1 LNRPRLAAE
10 AEGAIPADSMRDD
23 PDPDGKLAWA
33 RAVAKADAL
42 VALSHEV
49 RASAEKR
56 ARFKQ
61 AAGAYADPRS
71 RASRTQHERERAAEG
86 VAKEMGVEVP
96 AARETTTAV
105 PPAEE
110 ALEATASTPVVSKP
124 TAKPETLGK
133 SASSRSDRSDA
144 SVGDSAG
151 GTAGGGDTAGAPRR
165 SLKPP
170 SANHK
175 PHKSGDV
182 LDMWDEKG
190 NIRVAKALA
199 DTANPAEVDP
209 SSTEVSITPDQY
221 RLLYLIS
228 RLQSVSFEAPRKV
241 GSIELTRNEISRG
254 GGSPSRTSSADSLD
268 RLQSLAAREREER
281 EGGGG
286 EEGKSE
292 LKAHANVRK
301 PGGILGNGGGRV
313 APAPDHDIGSS
324 SSFGSSAR
332 KTVAIR
338 DESPS
343 DSSRVPAATSGDET
357 EGWKKP
363 HKQLSTTSLWKKA
376 VGSVVNTLKLRH
388 TLSRSFQH
396 VPSTMRELQDK
407 ANTRWVHRTPLLVYI
422 YEGILLEIF
431 ETYDFYPGSEMSGVC
446 KGVLNMNVSTE
457 AVDDLSDLQAMGL
470 VLRLKLGTK
479 DHFTTTSYQ
488 VMPAGVA
495 ALKSMPQRDKNDIDR
510 FLVHGVRVETPQM
523 LRATHY
529 DPHEYAW
536 WGSDDD
542 DDLREIFGD
551 KPEFTPFE
559 ISFDAVTGEFNL
571 LDAEGNERV
580 STVTEFEDVSYVC
593 SPYLPSCVRPKEG
606 RHSTNREFSDF
617 SSLAYLAAEGTHTM
631 RDTDVRHHVFLNNI
645 TLLSSQYLVN
655 GPNEVNSLNEKL
667 SLHASREEMRKG
679 QAGLVSAQVDHSPA
693 STVFDVSMSGMCAIF
708 PMDYVRSTMANFES
722 KVYLPEDPGV
732 VQLENFGIHL
742 HSNGEV
748 IFGVKVESVM
758 NNVRDNIPID
768 MIARIVFDLHEDSAG
783 TLSSISSSHQRLLM
797 ASLRGTQYVNEVRDE
812 NQGSSRKRNRLDIGA
827 SGHKKKPVELTG
839 SSALDNVIDNLSGVA
854 ASIASVPR
862 QVRDQVMSG
871 LVHKKVSGEAHES
884 HVHGPRP
891 LRRAITP
898 SQLARSSMSPVR
910 GSSKN
915 PMLTRQK
922 SAVYDSDDD
931 GSDVF
936 ESDEDDDSMRTQQ
949 LVKAASEGAGAFGA
963 SKYAFNM
970 FTAFFCDSITPGVSA
985 KELMDGEDFEND
997 IIQIIGRITS
1007 GADLPGGGIVL
1018 SGEKGLIVSGPAG
1031 RKFEQLIV
1039 VHCSVMARRIF
1050 VSEFFHRLFEMESEI
1065 DAIQVAISA
1074 HIGKPSQLSDIRRR
1088 VMEAC
1093 KQASLLDSLLTQCRS
1108 SSSDL
1113 PDISQRTMD
1122 KGKSDP
1128 AYDVLLETLNT
1139 QDYRE
1144 ELVLRLKDLE
1154 SLLHCARLGLDSLRE
1169 NTDVIS
1175 EMQMFKLQES
1185 LQSNT
1190 RNLESLF
1197 RSNESASSS
1206 LQIMQL
1212 VIGGSLGFAILD
1224 RMTGEWS
1231 ALDTPWGQ
1239 TFWKYFVDPA
1249 GVWFVVSMTVFV
1261 VIVVGLHITMKFMIK
1276 QASADMCLRYSLHVR
1291 VNLHALRQYL
1301 KRRVLFSEEAETDV
1315 EGNNMYKVSWD
1326 ENKVAYGGSSLRVS
1340 ISVDQGHAR
1349 LCTVTLQYNRR
1360 EGSLSV
1366 PDVQDK
1372 FLRELVDA
1380 RVIVDESELGD
1391 LIRPEAHTLE
1401 ERVRMAIDEQRSRD
1415 RARKLRKR
1423 GEDRQAVR
1431 IIERRAIKSEGGR
1444 DSLRSR

>member
-1 LNRPRLAAE
+1 MNRPSLAPE
-10 AEGAIPADSMRDD
+10 AERATTEDSTRDD
-23 PDPDGKLAWA
+23 PDPDPDGNLAWA
-33 RAVAKADAL
+33 RAIAKADAL

-56 ARFKQ
+56 SRFKQ

-71 RASRTQHERERAAEG
+71 RASRTTHERERAAEG

-96 AARETTTAV
+96 VAAQTT
-105 PPAEE
+105 PAEPVE
-110 ALEATASTPVVSKP
+110 ETASTPAPRS
-124 TAKPETLGK
+124 TAKHTAKTGTLGK
-133 SASSRSDRSDA
+133 SASFKSDGSDA

-151 GTAGGGDTAGAPRR
+151 GTAGGRR
-165 SLKPP
+165 SLRKPP
-170 SANHK
+170 ANLK
-175 PHKSGDV
+175 PQKRGDV

-190 NIRVAKALA
+190 NIRVAKALT
-199 DTANPAEVDP
+199 DTTEPSEVDP

-228 RLQSVSFEAPRKV
+228 RLQSVSFEAPKKV
-241 GSIELTRNEISRG
+241 GSIELTRNEISSG

-268 RLQSLAAREREER
+268 RLQSLAARVREES

-292 LKAHANVRK
+292 LKAHTNVRK

-313 APAPDHDIGSS
+313 APAPDHDIERSS
-324 SSFGSSAR
+324 SHGSSAG
-332 KTVAIR
+332 KTVTIR

-343 DSSRVPAATSGDET
+343 DSSREPAATSGDEN
-357 EGWKKP
+357 EGSKKP
-363 HKQLSTTSLWKKA
+363 HRQLSATSSLWKKA
-376 VGSVVNTLKLRH
+376 VGSVVKTMKLRH

-407 ANTRWVHRTPLLVYI
+407 ASTRWVHRTPLLVYI

-431 ETYDFYPGSEMSGVC
+431 ETYDFYPGSEISGVC

-457 AVDDLSDLQAMGL
+457 AIDDLSDLQEMGL

-495 ALKSMPQRDKNDIDR
+495 ALKSMSQRDKNDVDR
-510 FLVHGVRVETPQM
+510 FLVHSVRVETPQL

-529 DPHEYAW
+529 DPHDYAW
-536 WGSDDD
+536 WGTDNDDD

-606 RHSTNREFSDF
+606 RHSTNRQFSDF
-617 SSLAYLAAEGTHTM
+617 SSLAHLAAEGTHTM
-631 RDTDVRHHVFLNNI
+631 RDADIRHHVFLNNI

-667 SLHASREEMRKG
+667 SLHASRVEMRKG

-693 STVFDVSMSGMCAIF
+693 STVFDVAMSGMCAIF

-768 MIARIVFDLHEDSAG
+768 LIARIVFDLHEDSAS

-827 SGHKKKPVELTG
+827 SRNRKRVELTG
-839 SSALDNVIDNLSGVA
+839 SSALDNVIDNLTAVGSKVSGVA

-871 LVHKKVSGEAHES
+871 LVQKKASGEAR
-884 HVHGPRP
+884 GDARGNPRS
-891 LRRAITP
+891 LRRAVTP
-898 SQLARSSMSPVR
+898 SQLARSSMSPVIR
-910 GSSKN
+910 DSSIKN
-915 PMLTRQK
+915 PALTRQK

-931 GSDVF
+931 GSSVF
-936 ESDEDDDSMRTQQ
+936 DSDEDDELMRTQQ
-949 LVKAASEGAGAFGA
+949 LVKAASEQHAFTA

-970 FTAFFCDSITPGVSA
+970 FTAFFCDSITPSVSA

-1154 SLLHCARLGLDSLRE
+1154 SLLQCARLGLDSLRE

-1261 VIVVGLHITMKFMIK
+1261 VIVVGLHITMKAMIK

-1301 KRRVLFSEEAETDV
+1301 KARVLFSEEAETDV

-1401 ERVRMAIDEQRSRD
+1401 ERVRMAIDEQRSKD

-1431 IIERRAIKSEGGR
+1431 IIERRAIKA
-1444 DSLRSR
+1444 SR

>member
-1 LNRPRLAAE
+1 
-10 AEGAIPADSMRDD
+10 MRDD
-23 PDPDGKLAWA
+23 PDPGGNLAWA
-33 RAVAKADAL
+33 RAIAKADAL

-71 RASRTQHERERAAEG
+71 RASRTTHERERAAEG

-96 AARETTTAV
+96 VAAQGQT
-105 PPAEE
+105 PAEPV
-110 ALEATASTPVVSKP
+110 EATASSPLPRS
-124 TAKPETLGK
+124 TAKHTAKTGTLGT
-133 SASSRSDRSDA
+133 SASFKSDGSDA
-144 SVGDSAG
+144 SVGDSATAGTAGG
-151 GTAGGGDTAGAPRR
+151 GTAGGSAPQSLRKQ
-165 SLKPP
+165 SANLKPQKQ
-170 SANHK
+170 N
-175 PHKSGDV
+175 SGDV

-199 DTANPAEVDP
+199 DTANPSDVDP

-241 GSIELTRNEISRG
+241 GSIELTRNEISTGG
-254 GGSPSRTSSADSLD
+254 GGSPSRTSSEDSLD

-292 LKAHANVRK
+292 LRAHTNVRK
-301 PGGILGNGGGRV
+301 PGGVFGNSGGRV
-313 APAPDHDIGSS
+313 APEPDHDIARSS
-324 SSFGSSAR
+324 SHGSSAR
-332 KTVAIR
+332 RTVTIR
-338 DESPS
+338 DEPPS
-343 DSSRVPAATSGDET
+343 DSSRVPAATPGGENEKGGS
-357 EGWKKP
+357 KKP
-363 HKQLSTTSLWKKA
+363 HGQLSTTSLWKKA
-376 VGSVVNTLKLRH
+376 VVSVVNTLKLRH

-407 ANTRWVHRTPLLVYI
+407 ASTRWVHRTPLLVYI

-457 AVDDLSDLQAMGL
+457 AVDDLSDLQEMGL

-495 ALKSMPQRDKNDIDR
+495 ALKSMPQRDKNDMDR

-529 DPHEYAW
+529 DPHDYAW
-536 WGSDDD
+536 WGTADNDDD
-542 DDLREIFGD
+542 EYLREIFGD

-571 LDAEGNERV
+571 LDTEGNERV

-617 SSLAYLAAEGTHTM
+617 SSLAHLAAEGTHTM
-631 RDTDVRHHVFLNNI
+631 RDADIRHHVFLNNI

-693 STVFDVSMSGMCAIF
+693 STVFDVAMSGMCAIF

-758 NNVRDNIPID
+758 SNVRDNIPID
-768 MIARIVFDLHEDSAG
+768 LIARIVFDLHEDSAS

-797 ASLRGTQYVNEVRDE
+797 ASLRGTRYVNEVRNE
-812 NQGSSRKRNRLDIGA
+812 NQGSSRRRNRLDIGA
-827 SGHKKKPVELTG
+827 SGHKKRPVELTG
-839 SSALDNVIDNLSGVA
+839 SAALDNVIDNLTAVGSKVSGVA

-871 LVHKKVSGEAHES
+871 LVHNKKASSGEAAR
-884 HVHGPRP
+884 GDARGRPRP
-891 LRRAITP
+891 LRRAVTP
-898 SQLARSSMSPVR
+898 SQLARSSMSPVIR
-910 GSSKN
+910 GVNSANN
-915 PMLTRQK
+915 PALTRQK

-931 GSDVF
+931 GSSVF
-936 ESDEDDDSMRTQQ
+936 DSSDEDDELMRLQQ
-949 LVKAASEGAGAFGA
+949 LVVAASEQHAFTA

-985 KELMDGEDFEND
+985 TELMDGEDYEND
-997 IIQIIGRITS
+997 IMQIIGRITS

-1113 PDISQRTMD
+1113 PDISQKTME

-1315 EGNNMYKVSWD
+1315 EGNNVYKVSWD
-1326 ENKVAYGGSSLRVS
+1326 ENKKAYGGSALRVG

-1401 ERVRMAIDEQRSRD
+1401 ERVRMAADEQRSRD

-1431 IIERRAIKSEGGR
+1431 IIERRAIKSEA
-1444 DSLRSR
+1444 SR